1 MFIVMDSR
9 EPHSVY
15 GVFDYALSDTQSRK
29 DALNDALDYHDRLN
43 QKMKPAYQTI
53 CVYELSQP
61 ELES

>member
-15 GVFDYALSDTQSRK
+15 GVFDYALSDTHSRK
-29 DALNDALDYHDRLN
+29 DALNDALDYRDRLN
-43 QKMKPAYQTI
+43 QKMKRTHQTVY
-53 CVYELSQP
+53 VYELSQP